1 MKLFIFSFSGS
12 TMKAWGQNQQPK
24 RKMFEGF
31 LIGTS
36 WGEMSGAEAL
46 TWVLKMNNLEN
57 VGKFE
62 ILSYKETPKGVY
74 CAFDPSD
81 ELEKAL
87 EKNGPALKAGICTFV
102 VHKRVVKHGA
112 PSAKLDKNGAMYH

>member
-1 MKLFIFSFSGS
+1 
-12 TMKAWGQNQQPK
+12 MKAWGQNQQPK

-36 WGEMSGAEAL
+36 WAEMSGAEAL

-112 PSAKLDKNGAMYH
+112 SSAKLDKNGAMYH